1 MTKYVGI
8 IGHKLKH
15 SISPQFQQAAFDY
28 LNLDIRYE
36 VWETDKDGLSE
47 VIEGLRDPVKLG
59 ANVTIPYKEDVLPFL
74 DELNE
79 LARRIGAV
87 NVIVNREGKLIGYNT
102 DGSGFIRALRQDG
115 GFEPKD
121 KRVVILGAGGAARAV
136 GCALMDAGVM
146 LLSIINRTAERGDAL
161 ASALRTSSNE
171 VIASVWKD
179 GRTLQALMECDLLV
193 NCTSVGMKD
202 SEAENQ
208 LPIDIRLIPTR
219 ALVYDVVYNPVE
231 TPLLAAARQAGA
243 RTMGGL
249 SMLVYQGAEAFELWT
264 GKPAP
269 VDIMMAAAKK
279 TLGW

>member
-1 MTKYVGI
+1 MTKFVGL
-8 IGHKLKH
+8 IGHKLGH

-28 LNLDIRYE
+28 LNLDVRYE
-36 VWETDKDGLSE
+36 VWEIEKEALPD
-47 VIEGLRDPVKLG
+47 VIDGLRDPAKLG
-59 ANVTIPYKEDVLPFL
+59 VNVTIPYKEDVIPLL
-74 DELNE
+74 DELDE
-79 LARRIGAV
+79 TARRIGAV
-87 NVIVNREGKLIGYNT
+87 NTVVNRDGKLVGYNT

-115 GFEPKD
+115 GLEPQG
-121 KRVVILGAGGAARAV
+121 KRAVILGAGGVARAV
-136 GCALMDAGVM
+136 GYALVDGGVM
-146 LLSIINRTAERGDAL
+146 SLSIINRTTERGEAL
-161 ASALRTSSNE
+161 ASALMTSGSE
-171 VIASVWKD
+171 VVASVWKD

-202 SEAENQ
+202 SDAENQ
-208 LPIDIRLIPTR
+208 LPIDVRLIPTR

-264 GKPAP
+264 GRPAP

-279 TLGW
+279 AL

>member
-8 IGHKLKH
+8 IGHRLKH
-15 SISPQFQQAAFDY
+15 SISPEFQQAAFDY
-28 LNLDIRYE
+28 LNLDVRYE
-36 VWETDKDGLSE
+36 VWETDKEGLPE
-47 VIEGLRDPVKLG
+47 LIEGLREPAKLG
-59 ANVTIPYKEDVLPFL
+59 ANVTIPYKEDIIPFL

-79 LARRIGAV
+79 TARRIGAV
-87 NVIVNREGKLIGYNT
+87 NTIVNRDGKLVGYNT
-102 DGSGFIRALRQDG
+102 DGTGFIRALRQDA

-121 KRVVILGAGGAARAV
+121 KRAVILGAGGVARAV
-136 GCALMDAGVM
+136 GYALVDAGVIS
-146 LLSIINRTAERGDAL
+146 LVIVNRTTERGDAL
-161 ASALRTSSNE
+161 ASALKSSG
-171 VIASVWKD
+171 VGVVASVWKD

-193 NCTSVGMKD
+193 NCTSVGMKN

-208 LPIDIRLIPTR
+208 LPINVRLIPTR

-264 GKPAP
+264 GRPVP

-279 TLGW
+279 AL